1 MTGGGPYNEKSVS
14 KRFLVFLGVLL
25 LPLCLQAAVW
35 KITVDAPIHPV
46 TSEYIRHSLDRAE
59 AESAELFILVLNTP
73 GGLDSS
79 MREIIERVLKAR
91 SPVAAYVHPSG
102 GRAASAGF
110 IIGIACD
117 LFVMSPGTNTGAAHP
132 VGVSL
137 TGQEMDKT
145 MSEKV
150 VQDAASYIRT
160 LAEKRGRNVQMAE
173 EAVRLS
179 RSYTETEALQG
190 GLIDLVA
197 KDVPDLLAQLEGKKI
212 KRFDG
217 EETVLALKGLTVQ
230 DVPLSGRQKFLL
242 TISNPN
248 LAYLLLMIGLLG
260 LYFEFA
266 NPGAILPGVL
276 GAISL
281 LLAIFA
287 FQILPINYVG
297 LILILLAIV
306 LFILEVKVHSYGML
320 SVGGILAMIIGSLML
335 IKAPIPELRPS
346 LRFVIP
352 VALGF
357 ALIFVFLVWLVVR
370 SHKARVQ
377 TGREGLLGETGL
389 ALTDLNLEGKV
400 FVHGEYWKARAEEPI
415 PKGSKVVIS
424 GVLDNLTVR
433 VSRSPD
439 QG

>member
-1 MTGGGPYNEKSVS
+1 
-14 KRFLVFLGVLL
+14 
-25 LPLCLQAAVW
+25 
-35 KITVDAPIHPV
+35 VDAPIHPV

-79 MREIIERVLKAR
+79 MREIIERVLKAHL
-91 SPVAAYVHPSG
+91 PVAAYVHPSG

-110 IIGIACD
+110 FIGIACD

-150 VQDAASYIRT
+150 VQDAASYIKT

-197 KDVPDLLAQLEGKKI
+197 KDVPDLLAQLEGKKV

-217 EETVLALKGLTVQ
+217 GETVLAFKGLTVQ

-266 NPGAILPGVL
+266 NPGAILPGVM

-306 LFILEVKVHSYGML
+306 LFVLEVKVHSYGIL
-320 SVGGILAMIIGSLML
+320 SVGGLLSMIIGSLML
-335 IKAPIPELRPS
+335 IEAPIPELRPS
-346 LRFVIP
+346 LRFIIP

-357 ALIFVFLVWLVVR
+357 ALIFIFLVSLVVR
-370 SHKARVQ
+370 SHRARVQ

-415 PKGSKVVIS
+415 PKGSKVIIS
-424 GVLDNLTVR
+424 GVQDNLTVR
-433 VSRSPD
+433 VSRSQD

>member
-1 MTGGGPYNEKSVS
+1 MS